1 MNGRGAIP
9 VDGLFLLTYIPLN
22 GLSVLYKGKNKKG
35 KDMEQNCQTEK
46 VFKEAYKYIIDNRYR
61 NLSQVEKEIIK
72 NAIDKAKTF
81 DELFLTA
88 FAAIAGENG
97 KRR

>member
-1 MNGRGAIP
+1 
-9 VDGLFLLTYIPLN
+9 
-22 GLSVLYKGKNKKG
+22 
-35 KDMEQNCQTEK
+35 MEQNCQTEK
-46 VFKEAYKYIIDNRYR
+46 VFKEACKYIIDNRYR

-72 NAIDKAKTF
+72 AAIDEAKTY